1 MKKLVALFL
10 LMFTVSTTLVAQ
22 KKQKD
27 ELSIDQ
33 KTELKLKKMTLK
45 LDLTPKQQ
53 RQLKPLLAQSI
64 SDHMAMKEKRKA
76 MKSKGQKPSADERY
90 EMTNKMLDK
99 QIAFKA
105 EMKKILNEKQYER
118 FEKSQAR
125 RGHKMKKRIKKHKE
139 KKRSKHHDE
148 HEERN

>member
-1 MKKLVALFL
+1 MKKLVALFI

-45 LDLTPKQQ
+45 FDLTAQQQ
-53 RQLKPLLAQSI
+53 RQIKPLLAQSI

-76 MKSKGQKPSADERY
+76 MKSKKQKPTADERY
-90 EMTNKMLDK
+90 EMANKMLDK
-99 QIAFKA
+99 QIAFKT
-105 EMKKILNEKQYER
+105 EMKKILNEKQYEK
-118 FEKSQAR
+118 FEKTHAR
-125 RGHKMKKRIKKHKE
+125 RGHKMKKRMKKHKGE
-139 KKRSKHHDE
+139 KHSKRHKE
-148 HEERN
+148 REERN